1 MNEALIK
8 QLQQVPVF
16 GGIDAASLSFL
27 LANSPERLLR
37 AGEYFFREGDDATS
51 MFVLTAGEALVIK
64 QWRGRE
70 HAIHPLG
77 VGDCFGEM
85 ALMDMFPRSATIRA
99 EQDCRA
105 VEISVHTLGELYA
118 RDAEQFTIIMMNLGR
133 EICRRLRESDERL
146 FRERLARERGDDDDD
161 GGEGDAPVHDEL
173 RLL

>member
-1 MNEALIK
+1 MRVNEALIG

-27 LANSPERLLR
+27 LASSPERVLR

-64 QWRGRE
+64 HWHGCE

-85 ALMDMFPRSATIRA
+85 ALMDMFPRSASIRA

-105 VEISVHTLGELYA
+105 VEIVVHTLGELYA

-146 FRERLARERGDDDDD
+146 FRERLERERGA
-161 GGEGDAPVHDEL
+161 GGSAGGDWQMPEEL